1 SCRAT
6 SSRRASRAWRCT
18 RGHPTRR
25 CWRASPP
32 PGARSPPT
40 TSEPPWRA
48 RGGAEL
54 YCYTARVLGCV
65 LAVRRWAGPLRLRSH
80 LHRRGQTDAQ
90 GAVSPYG
97 RELSMFFRLGQE
109 IGVDLGTATVL
120 IYVKGKGILLREPS
134 VIAMVRDTGEVK
146 AVGEE
151 AYRMLGR
158 TPGNIV
164 AVRPMRD
171 GVIAD
176 YDLTEKMLQAF
187 VRKVL
192 TGPSRLFKPQVMVC
206 VPSGVTEVERRAVLQ
221 ATREVGARKAFLIE
235 EPLAAAI
242 GAGVKIAEPTGS
254 MIVDIGGGTTDIA
267 IISLGGIVV
276 SESLRIAGNEF
287 DESIIRYIRQ
297 KENLLIG
304 DRTAEEVKRKV
315 GAAVVR
321 NADDNLDIEVRG
333 RDLINGL
340 PKSITVTTEDIVE
353 ALKEPIQKIADGVRR
368 VLEQAPPEL
377 VSDVIDRG
385 IIMTGGGALLRNF
398 DELLRQTTGI
408 PVMVAENA
416 MDSVALGTGQ
426 ALDMIH
432 VLRDALIS

>member
-1 SCRAT
+1 
-6 SSRRASRAWRCT
+6 
-18 RGHPTRR
+18 
-25 CWRASPP
+25 
-32 PGARSPPT
+32 
-40 TSEPPWRA
+40 
-48 RGGAEL
+48 
-54 YCYTARVLGCV
+54 
-65 LAVRRWAGPLRLRSH
+65 
-80 LHRRGQTDAQ
+80 
-90 GAVSPYG
+90 
-97 RELSMFFRLGQE
+97 MFFRLGQE

-192 TGPSRLFKPQVMVC
+192 SGPSRLFKPQVMVC

-254 MIVDIGGGTTDIA
+254 MIVDIGGGTTDVA

-385 IIMTGGGALLRNF
+385 IIMTGGGSLLRNF

-408 PVMVAENA
+408 PVMIAENA

-432 VLRDALIS
+432 VLRDALISDNFLRR

>member
-1 SCRAT
+1 
-6 SSRRASRAWRCT
+6 
-18 RGHPTRR
+18 
-25 CWRASPP
+25 
-32 PGARSPPT
+32 
-40 TSEPPWRA
+40 
-48 RGGAEL
+48 
-54 YCYTARVLGCV
+54 
-65 LAVRRWAGPLRLRSH
+65 
-80 LHRRGQTDAQ
+80 
-90 GAVSPYG
+90 
-97 RELSMFFRLGQE
+97 MFFRLGQE
-109 IGVDLGTATVL
+109 MGVDLGTATVL
-120 IYVKGKGILLREPS
+120 IYVKGKGIMLREPS

-151 AYRMLGR
+151 AYLMLGR

-192 TGPSRLFKPQVMVC
+192 TGPSRLFKPQIMVC

-221 ATREVGARKAFLIE
+221 ATREVGARKAYLIE

-254 MIVDIGGGTTDIA
+254 MIVDVGGGTTDIA

-287 DESIIRYIRQ
+287 DESIIRYIRH

-304 DRTAEEVKRKV
+304 DRTAESVKTRV
-315 GAAVVR
+315 GAAMLR
-321 NADDNLDIEVRG
+321 GPADDLDMEVRG

-340 PKSITVTTEDIVE
+340 PKSITVTSKEVVE
-353 ALKEPIQKIADGVRR
+353 ALKEPIAKIADGVRR

-385 IIMTGGGALLRNF
+385 IIMTGGGSLLRNF
-398 DELLRQTTGI
+398 DELLRETTGI

-416 MDSVALGTGQ
+416 TDSVALGTGM
-426 ALDMIH
+426 ALDMLH
-432 VLRDALIS
+432 VLQDALISDHFLRR

>member
-1 SCRAT
+1 
-6 SSRRASRAWRCT
+6 
-18 RGHPTRR
+18 
-25 CWRASPP
+25 
-32 PGARSPPT
+32 
-40 TSEPPWRA
+40 
-48 RGGAEL
+48 
-54 YCYTARVLGCV
+54 
-65 LAVRRWAGPLRLRSH
+65 
-80 LHRRGQTDAQ
+80 
-90 GAVSPYG
+90 
-97 RELSMFFRLGQE
+97 MFFKLGQE

-120 IYVKGKGILLREPS
+120 IYVKGKGIMLREPS

-176 YDLTEKMLQAF
+176 YDLTEKMLKAF
-187 VRKVL
+187 VRRVV
-192 TGPSRLFKPQVMVC
+192 TGPGRLFRPQIMVC

-242 GAGVKIAEPTGS
+242 GAGVDIAEPTGS

-287 DESIIRYIRQ
+287 DESLIRFIRH

-304 DRTAEEVKRKV
+304 DRTAEEVKMRV
-315 GAAVVR
+315 GAALVR
-321 NADDNLDIEVRG
+321 SPDDNRDIDVRG

-340 PKSITVTTEDIVE
+340 PKTIRVSTADTVE

-385 IIMTGGGALLRNF
+385 IIMTGGGSLLRNF

-408 PVMVAENA
+408 PVVVADNA
-416 MDSVALGTGQ
+416 TDSVALGTGR

-432 VLRDALIS
+432 VLEDALISDNFLRR

>member
-1 SCRAT
+1 
-6 SSRRASRAWRCT
+6 
-18 RGHPTRR
+18 
-25 CWRASPP
+25 
-32 PGARSPPT
+32 
-40 TSEPPWRA
+40 
-48 RGGAEL
+48 
-54 YCYTARVLGCV
+54 
-65 LAVRRWAGPLRLRSH
+65 
-80 LHRRGQTDAQ
+80 
-90 GAVSPYG
+90 
-97 RELSMFFRLGQE
+97 MFFRLGQE

-187 VRKVL
+187 VKKVL
-192 TGPSRLFKPQVMVC
+192 SGPSRLFKPQVMVC

-242 GAGVKIAEPTGS
+242 GSGVNIAEPTGS
-254 MIVDIGGGTTDIA
+254 MIVDVGGGTTDVA

-276 SESLRIAGNEF
+276 SESMRIAGNEF
-287 DESIIRYIRQ
+287 DEAIIRFIRH

-304 DRTAEEVKRKV
+304 DRTAEEIKVKV
-315 GAAVVR
+315 GAAMLR
-321 NADDNLDIEVRG
+321 GPEDDLDMQVRG

-340 PKSITVTTEDIVE
+340 PKSITVTTQDVVD
-353 ALKEPIQKIADGVRR
+353 ALQEPIQKIADGVRR

-385 IIMTGGGALLRNF
+385 IIMTGSGSLLRNF

-408 PVMVAENA
+408 PVMVAESA
-416 MDSVALGTGQ
+416 TEAVALGTGQ

-432 VLRDALIS
+432 VLRDALISDNFLRR

>member
-1 SCRAT
+1 
-6 SSRRASRAWRCT
+6 
-18 RGHPTRR
+18 
-25 CWRASPP
+25 
-32 PGARSPPT
+32 
-40 TSEPPWRA
+40 
-48 RGGAEL
+48 
-54 YCYTARVLGCV
+54 
-65 LAVRRWAGPLRLRSH
+65 
-80 LHRRGQTDAQ
+80 
-90 GAVSPYG
+90 
-97 RELSMFFRLGQE
+97 MFRPFQE

-146 AVGEE
+146 AVGDE
-151 AYRMLGR
+151 AYKMLGR

-176 YDLTEKMLQAF
+176 YDLTEKMLKAF
-187 VRKVL
+187 VRKVI
-192 TGPSRLFKPQVMVC
+192 TGTSRFFKPNIMVC

-235 EPLAAAI
+235 EPLAAAV
-242 GAGVKIAEPTGS
+242 GAGVNIADPTGS

-276 SESLRIAGNEF
+276 SESLRVAGNEF
-287 DESIIRYIRQ
+287 DEAIIRYTRH
-297 KENLLIG
+297 KENLLVG
-304 DRTAEEVKRKV
+304 DRTAEEVKIKV
-315 GAAVVR
+315 GSAVI
-321 NADDNLDIEVRG
+321 NKPDDIREIEVRG

-340 PKSITVTTEDIVE
+340 PKTIGITTEDTVD

-368 VLEQAPPEL
+368 VLELAPPEL

-408 PVMVAENA
+408 PVVVAENTT
-416 MDSVALGTGQ
+416 DCVALGTGR
-426 ALDMIH
+426 ALDMIP
-432 VLRDALIS
+432 VLQDALISDNFLRR

>member
-1 SCRAT
+1 
-6 SSRRASRAWRCT
+6 
-18 RGHPTRR
+18 
-25 CWRASPP
+25 
-32 PGARSPPT
+32 
-40 TSEPPWRA
+40 
-48 RGGAEL
+48 
-54 YCYTARVLGCV
+54 
-65 LAVRRWAGPLRLRSH
+65 
-80 LHRRGQTDAQ
+80 
-90 GAVSPYG
+90 
-97 RELSMFFRLGQE
+97 MFFRLGQE

-254 MIVDIGGGTTDIA
+254 MIVDVGGGTTDVA

-287 DESIIRYIRQ
+287 DESIIRHIRQ

-304 DRTAEEVKRKV
+304 DRTAEEVKTKV
-315 GAAVVR
+315 GAAMVR
-321 NADDNLDIEVRG
+321 NEGDNLDLEVRG

-340 PKSITVTTEDIVE
+340 PKSISVTTQDIVE
-353 ALKEPIQKIADGVRR
+353 ALKEPLQKIADGVRR

-385 IIMTGGGALLRNF
+385 IILTGGGSLLRNF
-398 DELLRQTTGI
+398 DELLRNTTGI

-416 MDSVALGTGQ
+416 TDAVALGTGQ

-432 VLRDALIS
+432 VLQDALISDNFLRR

>member
-1 SCRAT
+1 
-6 SSRRASRAWRCT
+6 
-18 RGHPTRR
+18 
-25 CWRASPP
+25 
-32 PGARSPPT
+32 
-40 TSEPPWRA
+40 
-48 RGGAEL
+48 
-54 YCYTARVLGCV
+54 
-65 LAVRRWAGPLRLRSH
+65 
-80 LHRRGQTDAQ
+80 
-90 GAVSPYG
+90 
-97 RELSMFFRLGQE
+97 MFFRLGQE
-109 IGVDLGTATVL
+109 MGVDLGTATVL

-187 VRKVL
+187 VKKVL
-192 TGPSRLFKPQVMVC
+192 TGPSRLFKPQIMVC

-221 ATREVGARKAFLIE
+221 ANREVGARKAFLIE

-242 GAGVKIAEPTGS
+242 GSGVNIAEPTGS
-254 MIVDIGGGTTDIA
+254 MIVDVGGGTTDVA

-276 SESLRIAGNEF
+276 SESMRIAGNEF
-287 DESIIRYIRQ
+287 DESIIRHIRH

-304 DRTAEEVKRKV
+304 DRTAEDIKVKV
-315 GAAVVR
+315 GAAMLR
-321 NADDNLDIEVRG
+321 GPEDNLTMEVRG

-340 PKSITVTTEDIVE
+340 PKTITVTTQDVVD

-377 VSDVIDRG
+377 GSDVIDRG
-385 IIMTGGGALLRNF
+385 IIMTGSGSLLRNF

-408 PVMVAENA
+408 PVMVAESA
-416 MDSVALGTGQ
+416 TEAVALGTGQ

-432 VLRDALIS
+432 VLQDALISDNFLRR

>member
-1 SCRAT
+1 MFR
-6 SSRRASRAWRCT
+6 
-18 RGHPTRR
+18 
-25 CWRASPP
+25 
-32 PGARSPPT
+32 
-40 TSEPPWRA
+40 
-48 RGGAEL
+48 
-54 YCYTARVLGCV
+54 
-65 LAVRRWAGPLRLRSH
+65 
-80 LHRRGQTDAQ
+80 
-90 GAVSPYG
+90 
-97 RELSMFFRLGQE
+97 FFRPFQE

-120 IYVKGKGILLREPS
+120 IYVKGKGIMLREPS

-146 AVGEE
+146 AVGDE

-176 YDLTEKMLQAF
+176 YDLTEKMLKAF
-187 VRKVL
+187 VRKVI
-192 TGPSRLFKPQVMVC
+192 TGPGRLFKPHIMVC

-242 GAGVKIAEPTGS
+242 GAGVNIAEPTGS
-254 MIVDIGGGTTDIA
+254 MIVDIGGGTTDVA

-287 DESIIRYIRQ
+287 DEAIIRYIRH

-304 DRTAEEVKRKV
+304 DRTAEEVKMKV
-315 GAAVVR
+315 GAAMNR
-321 NADDNLDIEVRG
+321 GPDDNRDIDVRG

-340 PKSITVTTEDIVE
+340 PKTIRVTTEDTVE

-368 VLEQAPPEL
+368 VLELAPPEL

-385 IIMTGGGALLRNF
+385 IIMTGGGSLLRNF

-408 PVMVAENA
+408 PVVVAENA
-416 MDSVALGTGQ
+416 TDSVALGTGQ

-432 VLRDALIS
+432 VLQDALISDNFLRR

>member
-1 SCRAT
+1 MIKL
-6 SSRRASRAWRCT
+6 W
-18 RGHPTRR
+18 
-25 CWRASPP
+25 
-32 PGARSPPT
+32 
-40 TSEPPWRA
+40 
-48 RGGAEL
+48 
-54 YCYTARVLGCV
+54 
-65 LAVRRWAGPLRLRSH
+65 
-80 LHRRGQTDAQ
+80 
-90 GAVSPYG
+90 
-97 RELSMFFRLGQE
+97 QE

-120 IYVKGKGILLREPS
+120 IYVKGKGIMLREPS

-146 AVGEE
+146 AVGDE

-176 YDLTEKMLQAF
+176 YDLTEKMLKAF
-187 VRKVL
+187 VRKVV
-192 TGPSRLFKPQVMVC
+192 TGSGRWFKPNVMVC

-221 ATREVGARKAFLIE
+221 ATRDVGARKAFLIE
-235 EPLAAAI
+235 EPLAAAV
-242 GAGVKIAEPTGS
+242 GAGVRIAEPTGS

-287 DESIIRYIRQ
+287 DESIIRHIRH

-304 DRTAEEVKRKV
+304 DRTAEEVKMKV
-315 GAAVVR
+315 GAAVVVSPHDIR
-321 NADDNLDIEVRG
+321 EIEVRG

-340 PKSITVTTEDIVE
+340 PKTIRVNTEDTVE
-353 ALKEPIQKIADGVRR
+353 ALREPVQRIADGVRR
-368 VLEQAPPEL
+368 VLEAAPPEL

-385 IIMTGGGALLRNF
+385 IIMTGGGALLKNF

-408 PVMVAENA
+408 PVTVAENP
-416 MDSVALGTGQ
+416 MDCVALGTGQ
-426 ALDMIH
+426 ALDMLH
-432 VLRDALIS
+432 VLQDALISDTFLRR

>member
-1 SCRAT
+1 MFR
-6 SSRRASRAWRCT
+6 
-18 RGHPTRR
+18 
-25 CWRASPP
+25 
-32 PGARSPPT
+32 
-40 TSEPPWRA
+40 PW
-48 RGGAEL
+48 
-54 YCYTARVLGCV
+54 
-65 LAVRRWAGPLRLRSH
+65 
-80 LHRRGQTDAQ
+80 
-90 GAVSPYG
+90 
-97 RELSMFFRLGQE
+97 QE

-120 IYVKGKGILLREPS
+120 IYVKGQGIMLREPS

-146 AVGEE
+146 AVGDE

-158 TPGNIV
+158 TPGNIT

-187 VRKVL
+187 VRKVV
-192 TGPSRLFKPQVMVC
+192 TGPGRFFRPHIMVC

-235 EPLAAAI
+235 EPLAAAV
-242 GAGVKIAEPTGS
+242 GAGVDIAEPTGS
-254 MIVDIGGGTTDIA
+254 MIVDIGGGTTDVA

-287 DESIIRYIRQ
+287 DEAIIRYIRH

-304 DRTAEEVKRKV
+304 DRTAEEVKMKV
-315 GAAVVR
+315 GAAML
-321 NADDNLDIEVRG
+321 AEGEESDEIEVRG

-340 PKSITVTTEDIVE
+340 PKTITVRTADTVE
-353 ALKEPIQKIADGVRR
+353 ALEEPIQKIADGVRR
-368 VLEQAPPEL
+368 VLELAPPEL

-398 DELLRQTTGI
+398 DELLRRTTGI
-408 PVMVAENA
+408 PVAVAENA
-416 MDSVALGTGQ
+416 TDCVALGTGK
-426 ALDMIH
+426 ALDMLH
-432 VLRDALIS
+432 VLQDALISDNFLRR

>member
-1 SCRAT
+1 
-6 SSRRASRAWRCT
+6 
-18 RGHPTRR
+18 
-25 CWRASPP
+25 
-32 PGARSPPT
+32 
-40 TSEPPWRA
+40 
-48 RGGAEL
+48 
-54 YCYTARVLGCV
+54 
-65 LAVRRWAGPLRLRSH
+65 
-80 LHRRGQTDAQ
+80 
-90 GAVSPYG
+90 
-97 RELSMFFRLGQE
+97 MFFRLGQE

-254 MIVDIGGGTTDIA
+254 MIVDVGGGTTDIA

-304 DRTAEEVKRKV
+304 DRTAESVKTEV

-321 NADDNLDIEVRG
+321 NADDNIEIEVRG

-340 PKSITVTTEDIVE
+340 PKSITVSTEDIVE

-416 MDSVALGTGQ
+416 TDSVALGTGQ

-432 VLRDALIS
+432 VLQDALISDNFLRR

>member
-1 SCRAT
+1 
-6 SSRRASRAWRCT
+6 
-18 RGHPTRR
+18 
-25 CWRASPP
+25 
-32 PGARSPPT
+32 
-40 TSEPPWRA
+40 
-48 RGGAEL
+48 
-54 YCYTARVLGCV
+54 
-65 LAVRRWAGPLRLRSH
+65 
-80 LHRRGQTDAQ
+80 
-90 GAVSPYG
+90 
-97 RELSMFFRLGQE
+97 MFFKFGQE

-120 IYVKGKGILLREPS
+120 IYVKGQGILLREPS

-192 TGPSRLFKPQVMVC
+192 RGPSRLFKPQVMVC

-242 GAGVKIAEPTGS
+242 GAGVNIAEPTGS

-276 SESLRIAGNEF
+276 SESLRIAGNEL
-287 DESIIRYIRQ
+287 DEAIIRYIRQ

-304 DRTAEEVKRKV
+304 DRTAEEVKIRI
-315 GAAVVR
+315 GAATIR
-321 NADDNLDIEVRG
+321 SSADELETEVRG

-340 PKSITVTTEDIVE
+340 PKSVRVSTADIVE
-353 ALKEPIQKIADGVRR
+353 ALKEPLQKIADGVRR

-385 IIMTGGGALLRNF
+385 IIMTGGGSLLRNF
-398 DELLRQTTGI
+398 DEMLRQTTGI
-408 PVMVAENA
+408 PVMVADNA
-416 MDSVALGTGQ
+416 TDSVALGTGQ

-432 VLRDALIS
+432 VLRDALISDNFLRR